1 MGECLPGTGILDS
14 LPPSGP
20 LAPFQPAALVPVIL
34 VDNIWYGIGDLRAH
48 YSLPL
53 PFGSMD
59 CLVLFFPFCL
69 WLRAIA
75 GLEL

>member
-14 LPPSGP
+14 LPASGP

-48 YSLPL
+48 FSLPL
-53 PFGSMD
+53 PFVVHS
-59 CLVLFFPFCL
+59 CTP
-69 WLRAIA
+69 
-75 GLEL
+75 